1 MANYVITL
9 EDIRE
14 TTQYQEYRVQPGD
27 EIDEEGNLIRK
38 FSEDQ
43 EPSPV
48 GLSLTAEDI
57 AANPWMQEEGVE
69 PGDRYTEDKGI
80 IKDRSGST
88 WEQFKYHYDKS
99 DGLMGYALDAAT
111 IATGYDFW
119 LDGDVN
125 ENYGEGFDKA
135 TPAERRE
142 MLYRAKER
150 LLLEEYG
157 YDFTP
162 DEGNIG
168 ATLGG
173 IAGDIT
179 DPSILLPF
187 TKGVKGAFVGGAGLG
202 AAYSGLED
210 YSKTG
215 EVDPGKM
222 AVMTVAGGTLAG
234 GASLVGKKLADR
246 AARKTV
252 AKVQKTVNN
261 ELASPWGSLSAES
274 LPRLAAQAGVSERKF
289 INSLDRTKMKPEDLI
304 EAAVPEFSRSKAIT
318 KDSAASRF
326 YSPGA
331 DKVLGILS
339 TQLSNISPVMA
350 ARLRRFEYGTI
361 NGTKEYMARIRP
373 FQQEMRSLGNSPLK
387 KEIAREL
394 ANAETKGFSRV
405 EELMSRVSDTMFTNF
420 QEVRKVLDEL
430 KPVIGIGDEKGLVN
444 YFPRLV
450 KNKEGLFKA
459 LDTGN
464 PRHAGPFKAAQAA
477 YAKEKKIKVED
488 IPLAIRES
496 INNAVLRG
504 RAAGIDTPGPS
515 FLKSRSVD
523 VDNSLLP
530 FYAEPEAAI
539 ENYVRGAINYN
550 ERNKFFGVGKKRKDG
565 TLISPPLKPDGTI
578 DLEGSIGSF
587 VERELTGLSPVDQ
600 QKAIDLLKARFV
612 QGETPLGRVAA
623 TVKEAGYLYTI
634 AKPLSALVQ
643 MGDLAVTAALKGA
656 SNTFMSL
663 MLPKKVK
670 LSQIMDDQISREF
683 NDPSVLSK
691 ALETTF
697 KASGFKFVDRLSKET
712 TVNAAYRSNRKAV
725 RTPKG
730 EQAFRDKWKNTF
742 PDNMDNVVDDLKNKR
757 VTEDIK
763 FLLFNELADLQPI
776 TLSELPPGY
785 LTAGNY
791 RLVYMLKS
799 FTLKQADI
807 VRRNVIQEYNKG
819 NKAKAAMTAI
829 RLGAYLSASGV
840 GIDQVKKIM
849 SGQELSR
856 VEDLPGEALWAIL
869 SIYGLSK
876 YTSEKYLQRGEVTQ
890 AFANTLAP
898 PLTLLDNIV
907 KGGIDLNAEDT
918 ETTKILRTIPGYGN
932 LAYMWFGGGAEKA
945 MERKERERASE

>member
-9 EDIRE
+9 EDIRN

-57 AANPWMQEEGVE
+57 AVNPWMQEEGVE

-162 DEGNIG
+162 DKSSVGG
-168 ATLGG
+168 TLGS

-179 DPSILLPF
+179 DPSLLIPF
-187 TKGVKGAFVGGAGLG
+187 TKGIKGAVVGGAGLG

-222 AVMTVAGGTLAG
+222 AVMTVAGGALAG
-234 GASLVGKKLADR
+234 GASLAGKKLADR
-246 AARKTV
+246 AARKTI
-252 AKVQKTVNN
+252 AKVQSTVNK
-261 ELASPWGSLSAES
+261 ELASPFGSVSAAS
-274 LPRLAAQAGVSERKF
+274 IPRLAAEAGVSERKLL
-289 INSLDRTKMKPEDLI
+289 NSLDRNKMKPEDLI

-318 KDSAASRF
+318 QDSAASRF
-326 YSPGA
+326 YSPGV
-331 DKVLGILS
+331 DKFLGVLS
-339 TQLSNISPVMA
+339 TQLSNISEPIA
-350 ARLRRFEYGTI
+350 ARLRRFEYETI
-361 NGTKEYMARIRP
+361 NRTKDYMARIRP
-373 FQQEMRSLGNSPLK
+373 FQAELKALGDSPLK
-387 KEIAREL
+387 KEISREL
-394 ANAETKGFSRV
+394 ANAETNGFARA
-405 EELMSRVSDTMFTNF
+405 EELMSRVSDTMFENF
-420 QEVRKVLDEL
+420 KEVRKVLDEL
-430 KPVIGIGDEKGLVN
+430 KPVVGLKEEGGLAN
-444 YFPRLV
+444 YFPRV
-450 KNKEGLFKA
+450 VRDKEGLFRA

-464 PRHAGPFKAAQAA
+464 PKHAGPFKAAQAA
-477 YAKEKKIKVED
+477 YAAKNKIKVSD
-488 IPLAIRES
+488 IPLPVRES
-496 INNAVLRG
+496 INNNVVRG
-504 RAAGIDTPGPS
+504 RAARIETPGPR
-515 FLKSRSVD
+515 FLKTRSVD

-530 FYAEPEAAI
+530 FYAEPEAAL
-539 ENYVRGAINYN
+539 ENYIRGAVNYS
-550 ERNKFFGVGKKRKDG
+550 ERNAFLGAGKKGKDFQLTFKEDG
-565 TLISPPLKPDGTI
+565 TV
-578 DLEGSIGSF
+578 DLNSSIGSF
-587 VERELTGLSPVDQ
+587 VEKELASMSSQNQ
-600 QKAIDLLKARFV
+600 QKAIDLLNARFV
-612 QGETPLGRVAA
+612 AGETPLGKVAA

-643 MGDLAVTAALKGA
+643 LGDLAVTAAIKGA
-656 SNTFMSL
+656 ANTFMSL

-670 LSQIMDDQISREF
+670 LSQVMDDTISREF
-683 NDPSVLSK
+683 NDPSLLAKS
-691 ALETTF
+691 LEATF
-697 KASGFKFVDRLSKET
+697 KASGFKFVDRLAKET
-712 TVNAAYRSNRKAV
+712 SINAAYRINRKAV
-725 RTPKG
+725 RGKG

-742 PDNMDNVVDDLKNKR
+742 PDNMDNVVDDLKNGR

-791 RLVYMLKS
+791 KLVYMLKS
-799 FTLKQADI
+799 FMLKQIDI
-807 VRRNVIQEYNKG
+807 VRRNVVQQYKKG

-829 RLGAYLSASGV
+829 RLGAYLGASGV
-840 GIDQVKKIM
+840 GIDQLKKIM

-856 VEDLPGEALWAIL
+856 VEDLPDEALWSVL

-876 YTSEKYLQRGEVTQ
+876 YTTERYLQRGEVTQ
-890 AFANTLAP
+890 AAANTLSP

-907 KGGIDLNAEDT
+907 KGVIDLNSEDT
-918 ETTKILRTIPGYGN
+918 ETTKILKTIPGFGN

-945 MERKERERASE
+945 MEQRERDRASE